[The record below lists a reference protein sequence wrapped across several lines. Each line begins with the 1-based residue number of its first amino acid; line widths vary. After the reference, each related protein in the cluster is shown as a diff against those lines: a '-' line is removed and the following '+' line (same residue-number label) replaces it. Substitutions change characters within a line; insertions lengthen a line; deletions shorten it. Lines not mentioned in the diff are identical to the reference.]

1 MADLLQDLQEIIE
14 SRKNDKESGSY
25 TAYLFDAGLDK
36 ILKKIGEES
45 SEIIIGAKEHQAMS
59 LQNEDV
65 KVAEAKDELV
75 GEIGDL
81 LYHLSIMMNERG
93 ISFEEV
99 DALLRGRMQK
109 QGNLKD
115 MKKVDKNT

>member
-1 MADLLQDLQEIIE
+1 MADLLKDLQQIIE
-14 SRKNDKESGSY
+14 SRKEDKEGGSY
-25 TAYLFDAGLDK
+25 TAYLFETGLDK

-45 SEIIIGAKEHQAMS
+45 SEIIIGAKEHQAVS
-59 LQNEDV
+59 LQNNEA
-65 KVAEAKDELV
+65 KITEAKDELI

-99 DALLRGRMQK
+99 DDLLRGRMQK
-109 QGNLKD
+109 QSNLKE

>member
-1 MADLLQDLQEIIE
+1 MTDLLKDLCEIIE
-14 SRKNDKESGSY
+14 SRKEEKESGSY
-25 TAYLFDAGLDK
+25 TAYLFDTGLDK

-45 SEIIIGAKEHQAMS
+45 SEIIIGAKEHQAVSMLNDEAKIS
-59 LQNEDV
+59 
-65 KVAEAKDELV
+65 EAKDELI

-81 LYHLSIMMNERG
+81 LYHLTIMMNERG
-93 ISFEEV
+93 ISFEDVET
-99 DALLRGRMQK
+99 LLRGRMQK